1 MNVQER
7 DKFELESY
15 CSCTFLH
22 FYIIHAIQMF
32 QNKHNL
38 YCNNY
43 NRLSENIKGIEKNR
57 RFINVE
63 NDTNQ
68 VGT

>member
-1 MNVQER
+1 MNVQKR

-32 QNKHNL
+32 QNKRNL

-43 NRLSENIKGIEKNR
+43 NRLSEDIKGIEKIR
-57 RFINVE
+57 RFKYVE
-63 NDTNQ
+63 KNNNQ
-68 VGT
+68 AGT